1 MLVVSHWKQ
10 TFISGLKAACGHTPL
25 QILRRSNVQLSFRN
39 LSTSPQLGYNTHSPA
54 IHAAAHATMAQTIE
68 QLTSTL
74 KKFGISEV
82 RSFPNAYPAY
92 NPVDVYR
99 AHITELL
106 QPITGADP
114 AVIYPAIQWTQTLDK
129 GDVVLPV
136 PALRLKGKK
145 PDEIAKAIES
155 QVRANEH

>member
-1 MLVVSHWKQ
+1 LIYNLPSPVIQPTSH
-10 TFISGLKAACGHTPL
+10 T
-25 QILRRSNVQLSFRN
+25 
-39 LSTSPQLGYNTHSPA
+39 
-54 IHAAAHATMAQTIE
+54 TMAQTIE

-155 QVRANEH
+155 QVRANEQKSNYTIANNVPVAREPFGQQARGSGHICVLFL